1 MASEPPVPEI
11 PTDVPVDDPVPT
23 PTDPIPPEPAD
34 PVTHG
39 AGPR

>member
-1 MASEPPVPEI
+1 MASEPPVPDI

-34 PVTHG
+34 PVTRDG
-39 AGPR
+39 A